1 MPRTRRLS
9 TPVKPQRVRD
19 PLHNLIQFD
28 TGQFEHTLWRV
39 IQTPPFQ
46 RLRRIRQLGF
56 SEFVFP
62 GATHTRFAHS
72 IGVFHVA
79 RSLMAVIKRFID
91 ADNARQFR
99 PHQRDV
105 ALAAALVHDVGHG
118 MFSHSFEEIG
128 KKLNLILA
136 RHETVSD
143 QLIRASEITEAFG
156 ELGSGFASD
165 VANVIRA
172 GKPGNL
178 YDSVVSSQFDADR
191 LDYMQRDRLMTG
203 VESSGIDATWL
214 LANLE
219 VTSVKTGADADA
231 LGSVETLVLG
241 PKAFHAAENYV
252 LSLFQLYP
260 NVYFHKA
267 TRAAEKVFSS
277 LMLRLIELARSG
289 HDAKTG
295 LPVRHPIL
303 RFAKDPDNLGNV
315 LGLDDAVFW
324 GALSM
329 LAEAEDAVVADHA
342 TRLKDRR
349 LPKCVDVRQWF
360 EQAIPLTRD
369 SDRGSRTARSAK
381 ILFHC
386 DNVVAAVQERKSSR
400 AEVASPVLV
409 DQTRREP
416 YKKFQESQTL
426 LNQILIR
433 LGRDPVDMAEI
444 SPVVASAETFDVCR
458 VYLPED
464 DTDGRSVLENIMRT
478 EIARKGEDH
487 GGA

>member
-1 MPRTRRLS
+1 
-9 TPVKPQRVRD
+9 
-19 PLHNLIQFD
+19 
-28 TGQFEHTLWRV
+28 
-39 IQTPPFQ
+39 
-46 RLRRIRQLGF
+46 
-56 SEFVFP
+56 
-62 GATHTRFAHS
+62 
-72 IGVFHVA
+72 
-79 RSLMAVIKRFID
+79 
-91 ADNARQFR
+91 
-99 PHQRDV
+99 
-105 ALAAALVHDVGHG
+105 